1 MISFS
6 LTGWRGKHGQ
16 DVVWRWRGTAC
27 VALGRPQNLSWCRYF
42 SFPFLCVSQPPV
54 RVFRHEPD
62 NKPMQSVVRWT
73 SMDRLRG
80 RRESAKPWSDAETD
94 DERDKKCRFSNVV
107 NASVKAGRPLAPCN
121 RSGPDVVCLSA
132 SRAPVVFCL
141 FSSGEKS
148 FLDGQDKGWQRETEV
163 NGI

>member
-94 DERDKKCRFSNVV
+94 DERVTKNVDFQMSSTRVSKQVARWRRAIEVALTLSVCRPVGHRSCFVCFRVVKNPSLMDKTK
-107 NASVKAGRPLAPCN
+107 
-121 RSGPDVVCLSA
+121 
-132 SRAPVVFCL
+132 
-141 FSSGEKS
+141 
-148 FLDGQDKGWQRETEV
+148 DGSERLK
-163 NGI
+163 